1 MAAYAPANA
10 LNCDAAEQMGIGGI
24 VETQASAQRLRDA
37 LVRGARAAGAL
48 PKGAE
53 AGKRASAHAHALADS
68 PCGAEEIGVTAL
80 GELLVDFTDAGET
93 SDGRRL
99 FERNPGGAPA
109 NVAVGAARLG
119 VRAAFVGKIGA
130 DVNGRFLRGVLERE
144 DVDCTGL
151 IADAACATTLSFVE
165 VSPDGERSFSFVRK
179 PGADTQIT
187 PSEVA
192 APAVAGLI
200 AHSRVLHVGTLS
212 LTDEPARTATLEA
225 LAIAR
230 DSGCLVSFDPN
241 YRADLWDGDGE
252 ARAQIASVLKF
263 AQLVKLSDAECALA
277 CGTSDPKRAAAKLVS
292 AGVPLVA
299 VTLGAQGAY
308 VRCEKGG
315 CLVEAVPGVDVV
327 DTTGAG
333 DAFWAGFLAAF
344 LESGRTPAGVGID
357 DARRFARAG
366 NENAARCIAHRG
378 AM

>member
-1 MAAYAPANA
+1 M
-10 LNCDAAEQMGIGGI
+10 
-24 VETQASAQRLRDA
+24 ETQATAQGLRDA

-48 PKGAE
+48 SEGAE
-53 AGKRASAHAHALADS
+53 AGRRASAHARASSDS
-68 PCGAEEIGVTAL
+68 SCGAEEIGITAL

-119 VRAAFVGKIGA
+119 VRAAFVGKVGD

-151 IADAACATTLSFVE
+151 IADSATATTLSFVE
-165 VSPDGERSFSFVRK
+165 VAPDGERSFSFARK

-192 APAVAGLI
+192 TPAVAGLI
-200 AHSRVLHVGTLS
+200 TRSRVLHVGTLS

-230 DSGCLVSFDPN
+230 DAGCLVSFDPN
-241 YRADLWDGDGE
+241 YRADLWDDE
-252 ARAQIASVLKF
+252 EAARAAIASVLEF

-277 CGTSDPKRAAAKLVS
+277 CGTSDPKRAAATLVS

-315 CLVEAVPGVDVV
+315 CLVEAMQGVDVV

-344 LESGRTPAGVGID
+344 LESGLAPADVGID

-378 AM
+378 AI